1 METHSRI
8 RQHIAQACARII
20 VEEGISQYALA
31 KKKAIHRLGLEGNQD
46 LPSNEEIDLALQEY
60 HRIFRFMK
68 QPQFIRKLQEI
79 ALETMELFEDF
90 SPRLV
95 GPVLEGTA
103 GDHSPILLHLFP
115 ETPEEVLLKIN
126 QVGIPFREM
135 PFADVELNTR
145 LLKIPVIELS
155 REERIVRIFL
165 YPAVALRQ
173 SSKNAPP
180 RASLKKLR
188 KLLASHNADGS

>member
-1 METHSRI
+1 METPSRI
-8 RQHIAQACARII
+8 RQQIAQVCARIMI
-20 VEEGISQYALA
+20 EEGIGQYAMA
-31 KKKAIHRLGLEGNQD
+31 KKKALHRLALEGNQD
-46 LPSNEEIDLALQEY
+46 LPSNEEIDHALQEY

-68 QPQFIRKLQEI
+68 QPQFIRRLRRI
-79 ALETMELFEDF
+79 ALETMELFQDF
-90 SPRLV
+90 SPRLT

-126 QVGIPFREM
+126 QTGIPFKER
-135 PFADVELNTR
+135 PFAEAELNSKT
-145 LLKIPVIELS
+145 LKIPVIELC
-155 REERIVRIFL
+155 REEQVVKIFL

-173 SSKNAPP
+173 SPKNAPP

-188 KLLASHNADGS
+188 KLLANQNPQGL